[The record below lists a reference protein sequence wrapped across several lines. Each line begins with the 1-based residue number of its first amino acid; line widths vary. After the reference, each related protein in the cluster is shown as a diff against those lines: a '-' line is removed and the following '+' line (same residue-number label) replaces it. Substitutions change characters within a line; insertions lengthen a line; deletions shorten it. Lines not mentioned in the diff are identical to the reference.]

1 MAKKNNKKVDKK
13 PIITTKVKSDNS
25 VEVQV
30 TKNPGKTVFGK
41 VVAWIIIV
49 GTIVVPIVGLIFLI
63 ASTM

>member
-1 MAKKNNKKVDKK
+1 MANKNNKKVEKK

-30 TKNPGKTVFGK
+30 SKNPGKTIFGK

-49 GTIVVPIVGLIFLI
+49 GTIVVPIVGLIFLMVT
-63 ASTM
+63 SM

>member
-49 GTIVVPIVGLIFLI
+49 GTIIVPIVGLIFLI